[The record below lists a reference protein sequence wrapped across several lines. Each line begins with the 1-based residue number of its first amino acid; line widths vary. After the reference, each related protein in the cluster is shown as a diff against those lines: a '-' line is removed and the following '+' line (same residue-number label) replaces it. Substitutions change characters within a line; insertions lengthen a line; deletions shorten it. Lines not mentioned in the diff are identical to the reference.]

1 MKRMNVFINMMMLGT
16 LLMLTLL
23 LWAGPNVY
31 AGVPA
36 SGDYLTS
43 GTVPASGAIYIIA
56 RNDDPPPHKR
66 ADNPPPPSLGDD
78 PPPHR

>member
-1 MKRMNVFINMMMLGT
+1 MMILSG
-16 LLMLTLL
+16 LLVLTML
-23 LWAGPNVY
+23 LWAGPNSY

-36 SGDYLTS
+36 SGDYLGS
-43 GTVPASGAIYIIA
+43 STVPVPGAIYILA

-66 ADNPPPPSLGDD
+66 ADDPPPPRRGGE

>member
-1 MKRMNVFINMMMLGT
+1 MKRMNFFINMTMLGT

-23 LWAGPNVY
+23 LWAGPNAY

-43 GTVPASGAIYIIA
+43 GAAPGSGPIYIIA
-56 RNDDPPPHKR
+56 GNDDPPPHKR
-66 ADNPPPPSLGDD
+66 ADDPAPPSLGE